1 MLKSGIGSHQSA
13 RSLKTEWLTPPDIID
28 ALGSF
33 DLDPCAPVVRPW
45 PTAKHHY
52 TIVDDGLHKEWKG
65 RVWCNPPYDEAAKWL
80 ARMAQHGNGI
90 ALIFARTETKT
101 FFSQVWNKA
110 DAVLFIEG
118 RLYFYHV
125 TGERA
130 AHNSG
135 APSVLVAYGR
145 ENIRLLRESKIK
157 GKFVKLSCE

>member
-1 MLKSGIGSHQSA
+1 M
-13 RSLKTEWLTPPDIID
+13 
-28 ALGSF
+28 
-33 DLDPCAPVVRPW
+33 
-45 PTAKHHY
+45 
-52 TIVDDGLHKEWKG
+52 
-65 RVWCNPPYDEAAKWL
+65 
-80 ARMAQHGNGI
+80 
-90 ALIFARTETKT
+90 IFARTETKT

-157 GKFVKLSCE
+157 GKFIKLSCE